1 VSRDENAKI
10 VFHHIFVKSESI
22 YIKPKQ
28 KRLSADS
35 TDTIHFTSTNV

>member
-1 VSRDENAKI
+1 VNGEVILLLLDQGSRSVSRDENAKF

-28 KRLSADS
+28 K
-35 TDTIHFTSTNV
+35 